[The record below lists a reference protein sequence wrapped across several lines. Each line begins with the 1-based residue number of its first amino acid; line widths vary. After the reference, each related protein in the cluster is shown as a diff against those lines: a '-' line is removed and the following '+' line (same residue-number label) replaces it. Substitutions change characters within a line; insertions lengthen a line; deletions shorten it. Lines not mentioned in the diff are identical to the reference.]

1 MKKLIANQWDNRDEK
16 IINLLQAFHPTLGSH
31 KLLQNLWSLPMSFI
45 LFLKRSWTFDDVT
58 STIVEIN
65 ITCNEIL

>member
-1 MKKLIANQWDNRDEK
+1 MIVNQWDNRDEK
-16 IINLLQAFHPTLGSH
+16 ITNLLQALHPTLRSH
-31 KLLQNLWSLPMSFI
+31 MLLQNLWSLPMNFI
-45 LFLKRSWTFDDVT
+45 LFLKRNWTSNDVM